1 MILELRYHAA
11 WHIAECPQNLNPTI
25 QRACGTR
32 NAAEG
37 TRTLNSW
44 SSLVSPRFGS
54 ATKSFI
60 TSYTTRSIVHSH
72 VLNGSNFHHDWYL
85 PFPLKVCIYLSH
97 QVLQAGAVVLQVL
110 IVVLPVLQSLLVVP
124 AVVLVSNGNHSQH
137 YHRICIYLSHQVL
150 QADAVVLQVLIV
162 IPVLQSLLV
171 VPAVL

>member
-1 MILELRYHAA
+1 M
-11 WHIAECPQNLNPTI
+11 
-25 QRACGTR
+25 
-32 NAAEG
+32 
-37 TRTLNSW
+37 
-44 SSLVSPRFGS
+44 
-54 ATKSFI
+54 
-60 TSYTTRSIVHSH
+60 
-72 VLNGSNFHHDWYL
+72 
-85 PFPLKVCIYLSH
+85 
-97 QVLQAGAVVLQVL
+97 VLQVL